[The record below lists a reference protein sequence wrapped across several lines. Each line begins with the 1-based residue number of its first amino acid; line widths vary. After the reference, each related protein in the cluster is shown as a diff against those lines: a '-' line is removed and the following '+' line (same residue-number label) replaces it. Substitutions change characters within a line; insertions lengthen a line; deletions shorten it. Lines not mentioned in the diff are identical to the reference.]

1 MTNKKEVGAGCYQP
15 RNKKFRNIEILK
27 KCTAKISDSYNKSKF
42 LTVKEPLLTE
52 LVEIINNYASLC

>member
-27 KCTAKISDSYNKSKF
+27 KCTAKIRDYYNKSKF
-42 LTVKEPLLTE
+42 LTVKDVLLTE
-52 LVEIINNYASLC
+52 VVEIINNYASLC